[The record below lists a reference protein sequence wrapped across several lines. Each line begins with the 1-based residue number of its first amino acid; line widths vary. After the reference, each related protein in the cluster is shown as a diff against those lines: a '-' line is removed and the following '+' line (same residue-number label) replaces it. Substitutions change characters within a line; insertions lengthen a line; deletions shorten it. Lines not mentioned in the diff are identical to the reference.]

1 MSTADGRMNMIKV
14 LIENQTIE
22 LEMNGGQ
29 RDLLE
34 EAGNMILE
42 LINGTGET
50 VEERHEFGVMLLS
63 GVVGTFMQE
72 QIDGEYDEEKAE
84 ELIAS
89 AFKFIVTNI
98 NLNKNK
104 DKITE
109 LLKEMLLGDEPD
121 GEPAQEEAA
130 EAECDNVSAGNNYH
144 SDAVD
149 DAEKPLV

>member
-1 MSTADGRMNMIKV
+1 MIKILV
-14 LIENQTIE
+14 ENGKTHI
-22 LEMNGGQ
+22 EMNGKGSE
-29 RDLLE
+29 LLE
-34 EAGNMILE
+34 EAGNLIME
-42 LINGTGET
+42 LINSIGET

-63 GVVGTFMQE
+63 GAVGVFMQE

-89 AFKFIVTNI
+89 AFEFIVTNI

-121 GEPAQEEAA
+121 AAQEET
-130 EAECDNVSAGNNYH
+130 EAEGGCDNEQSV
-144 SDAVD
+144 
-149 DAEKPLV
+149 